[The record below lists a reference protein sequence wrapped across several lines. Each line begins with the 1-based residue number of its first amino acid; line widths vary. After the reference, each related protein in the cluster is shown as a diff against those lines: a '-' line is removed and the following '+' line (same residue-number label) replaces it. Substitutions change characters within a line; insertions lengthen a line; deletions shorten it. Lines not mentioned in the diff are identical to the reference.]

1 MNQTKKAIIAI
12 ICVSVIALTSS
23 CASKNA
29 TGCPNWTKGKIEQ
42 TNKKSV

>member
-1 MNQTKKAIIAI
+1 MNQTKKTLIAVICITIIT
-12 ICVSVIALTSS
+12 LTTS

-29 TGCPNWTKGKIEQ
+29 TGCPNWSKGKVEQ